1 MASKLAK
8 KVVASRVISDDTA
21 RALSSKMLTS
31 ISIQNG
37 IHLADRKRPPSIAF
51 YEDENQ
57 FFDNQAYAIHL
68 GIFGPTKIFEVE
80 TEEDYVA
87 GLQYFYGHEN
97 QHVRSTAH
105 QPYVNG
111 IKRATHEII

>member
-37 IHLADRKRPPSIAF
+37 IHLADRKRPPSIGF
-51 YEDENQ
+51 FEDENQ
-57 FFDNQAYAIHL
+57 YFDNQAYAIHL

-87 GLQYFYGHEN
+87 GLQYF
-97 QHVRSTAH
+97 
-105 QPYVNG
+105 
-111 IKRATHEII
+111 

>member
-8 KVVASRVISDDTA
+8 KVVASRVISDDDA

-51 YEDENQ
+51 
-57 FFDNQAYAIHL
+57 
-68 GIFGPTKIFEVE
+68 
-80 TEEDYVA
+80 
-87 GLQYFYGHEN
+87 
-97 QHVRSTAH
+97 
-105 QPYVNG
+105 
-111 IKRATHEII
+111 